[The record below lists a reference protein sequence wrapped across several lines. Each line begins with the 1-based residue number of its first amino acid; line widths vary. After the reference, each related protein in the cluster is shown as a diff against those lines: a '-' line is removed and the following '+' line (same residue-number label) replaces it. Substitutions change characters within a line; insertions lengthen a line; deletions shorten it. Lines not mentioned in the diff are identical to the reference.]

1 MNTQRFI
8 RNVLLMFRNGL
19 NSWISLWHFL
29 VHLEKSGFLRR
40 PKWTNPGMKPKDLTK
55 WANFSRCP
63 LQSMPHLY
71 L

>member
-1 MNTQRFI
+1 MNTQSFAAKM
-8 RNVLLMFRNGL
+8 LSKFRNGL

-29 VHLEKSGFLRR
+29 VHLENLDFYEDG
-40 PKWTNPGMKPKDLTK
+40 WTNPAMKPKDLTQ